1 MWDAARAMLKGK
13 CIAFSTYKKRK
24 KSKISD
30 LKFYSK
36 KLKKEKNRMKKIVE
50 IIKMCIR
57 INEIKSQTRKK
68 ITKAQILFFEKI
80 NKIDKLLSRPIKK

>member
-1 MWDAARAMLKGK
+1 MLKGK

-50 IIKMCIR
+50 IIK
-57 INEIKSQTRKK
+57 NVHKNQWNKK
-68 ITKAQILFFEKI
+68 PNQKENYQSTNIILWKDQQ
-80 NKIDKLLSRPIKK
+80 NR